1 MTGEKVLVVEDD
13 SAMREAL
20 GRVLGA
26 ARFQVLS
33 FPSAEALLEA
43 GLPRES
49 ACLVLDIRLPGLSG
63 FELRQRLVRSGASIP
78 VVFITALDNEMN
90 RTEARRVGDA
100 YLAKPFLGRDLI
112 DAVVQAIHSQTSNTE
127 A

>member
-1 MTGEKVLVVEDD
+1 MTGAKVLVVEDD

-26 ARFQVLS
+26 ARFQVLT

-63 FELRQRLVRSGASIP
+63 FELRQRLLRSGASIP

-90 RTEARRVGDA
+90 RNEARDRKSTR
-100 YLAKPFLGRDLI
+100 LNSSHLGI
-112 DAVVQAIHSQTSNTE
+112 SYAV
-127 A
+127 